1 MQPVPIP
8 EGLDRYALQPSKES
22 SSEGRKKMGM
32 LHIAS
37 TNKVTAR
44 RKLLRKEKDLKRWMK
59 VGYEGRVNQKVIHK
73 VGR

>member
-1 MQPVPIP
+1 
-8 EGLDRYALQPSKES
+8 
-22 SSEGRKKMGM
+22 M

-73 VGR
+73 VGS